1 MFPNPSQQPLSHLLG
16 PTHPETHPT
25 HILVETGEFLQALL
39 KPSTITVLLAAIE
52 TKPQTPADLEP
63 NVWCTPG
70 TVAEDFHTI
79 TTFSLPLVRKT
90 APDEPYAFTKI
101 IINIGGL
108 LNQVSDNLGDMFTDL
123 DYTDPQTKAQ
133 IATVLTP
140 LSTIER
146 PLPWFILDALR
157 EVSGTNGFDDT
168 PDPIALNDIVA
179 EITQRQHQRGEDVA
193 PGEVDQI
200 LTHFADT
207 DLLFFDGDECTLT
220 EKGNLYVILFHA
232 IAEMFE
238 LRRQIML
245 LVLTWRGE
253 ELNGAALCDLIN
265 ADTEL
270 CATHLTDLETMG
282 IIEQRDP
289 SPDALVSSSEGPLY
303 RVDMDNPI
311 VAQLDESIEQA
322 AQGP

>member
-1 MFPNPSQQPLSHLLG
+1 MFPNPSQQRLSHLLG
-16 PTHPETHPT
+16 PSHPETHPT

-39 KPSTITVLLAAIE
+39 NPSTITVLLAASE
-52 TKPQTPADLEP
+52 TNPQRPADLEA
-63 NVWCTPG
+63 NVWCSSD
-70 TVAEDFHTI
+70 TVAEDFHTV
-79 TTFSLPLVRKT
+79 TTLSLPLLQRP
-90 APDEPYAFTKI
+90 APDEPYVHTELL
-101 IINIGGL
+101 INIGGL
-108 LNQVSDNLGDMFTDL
+108 LNQVSDNLGVMFTDL
-123 DYTDPQTKAQ
+123 EYTDPTTKTT

-140 LSTIER
+140 IATIER

-157 EVSGTNGFDDT
+157 ELSDTNGFDST
-168 PDPIALNDIVA
+168 PTPVAASDIVM
-179 EITQRQHQRGEDVA
+179 ETTQRQHQRGEDMA

-220 EKGNLYVILFHA
+220 EKGNLYVILYHA
-232 IAEMFE
+232 VAEMFE

-245 LVLTWRGE
+245 LLLTWRGE

-282 IIEQRDP
+282 IIEQREP
-289 SPDALVSSSEGPLY
+289 SPDALDSPSAGPLY
-303 RVDMDNPI
+303 RVNMNES
-311 VAQLDESIEQA
+311 VVTRLDEMIGQA
-322 AQGP
+322 AQDP